1 MKQREIKQ
9 GENKE
14 DLLLMGKRFSV
25 WLSYWGSNNDENI
38 IQMEAWKEM
47 LDEQELLEL
56 SRTIEQMIFHMK
68 STKLHLLL
76 AEEDLK
82 NSVLFFNK
90 IIL

>member
-14 DLLLMGKRFSV
+14 DLSLVVKRFSV
-25 WLSYWGSNNDENI
+25 WLSYWDSNNDENI

-56 SRTIEQMIFHMK
+56 SRAIEKMIFHMK

-76 AEEDLK
+76 AKEDLK
-82 NSVLFFNK
+82 NSV
-90 IIL
+90 